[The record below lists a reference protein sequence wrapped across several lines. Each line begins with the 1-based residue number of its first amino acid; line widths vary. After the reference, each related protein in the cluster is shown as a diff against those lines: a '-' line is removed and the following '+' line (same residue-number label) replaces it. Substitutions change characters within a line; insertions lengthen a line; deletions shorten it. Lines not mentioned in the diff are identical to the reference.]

1 MRHMTYAAAAVM
13 LAGALACSPRDRQ
26 ETANRTENAAEDVR
40 DATRE
45 GAQDVGDAA
54 REGAEEVR
62 EEVRDVRDYG
72 YAQRADFRRDIDL
85 RLKGLDEEIAEL
97 ERDTKRGLDKT
108 RDSALVNIR
117 AARKDVTRK
126 LNQLGSATENTW
138 DNLKDA
144 MNQSLTTLQEAVRR
158 ERPDAR
164 PMGGTGPS

>member
-45 GAQDVGDAA
+45 GARDVREAT

-62 EEVRDVRDYG
+62 EEARDVRDYA

-108 RDSALVNIR
+108 RDSAIVNIR
-117 AARKDVTRK
+117 SARREVAQD
-126 LNQLGSATENTW
+126 LNRLGSATENNW
-138 DNLKDA
+138 DELKREL
-144 MNQSLTTLQEAVRR
+144 NQSVITLQEAVRR
-158 ERPDAR
+158 QRPDAR

>member
-1 MRHMTYAAAAVM
+1 MRQMTYAAAAVM
-13 LAGALACSPRDRQ
+13 LVGALACSPRDRQ
-26 ETANRTENAAEDVR
+26 ETADRTENAAEDVG
-40 DATRE
+40 DAARE
-45 GAQDVGDAA
+45 GAQDVRDAT

-117 AARKDVTRK
+117 AARKDVSRK

-138 DNLKDA
+138 EDLEAATNR
-144 MNQSLTTLQEAVRR
+144 SLVALQEAVRR

>member
-1 MRHMTYAAAAVM
+1 MTYAAAAVM

-45 GAQDVGDAA
+45 GAQDVGDAT

-62 EEVRDVRDYG
+62 EGVRDVRDYG

-97 ERDTKRGLDKT
+97 ERDTKPGADKT

-126 LNQLGSATENTW
+126 LNQLGSATENNW

-144 MNQSLTTLQEAVRR
+144 MNQSLTSLQEAVRR